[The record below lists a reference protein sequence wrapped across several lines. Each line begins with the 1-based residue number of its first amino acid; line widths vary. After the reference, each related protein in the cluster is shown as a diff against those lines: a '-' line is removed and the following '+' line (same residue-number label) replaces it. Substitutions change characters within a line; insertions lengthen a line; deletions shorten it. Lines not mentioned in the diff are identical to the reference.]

1 MSTVLESSPNA
12 VATAPDGLH
21 PLRGNAVLARYGDL
35 TLVCE
40 AVPGRQHRIGALL
53 DAVAGIAAGEA
64 DARQLSRQV
73 AGLIGAA
80 APDGDDFPALCAFGP
95 ADDGIAAVVHGGA
108 ELIVT
113 VNGEQVHLDGR
124 DAVTVLDRVIT
135 DRVDAVRAVVGGTD
149 LGEVN
154 DSAPP
159 VTAPAEPSPV
169 EPPQAETAPAEPVQV
184 PAQATPAPPVP
195 AEAAQAASGL
205 IPTPAQADPVP
216 APAQPV
222 PAPVP
227 AAAAPAQA
235 APASEQTLSA
245 PVPAQPAAPAPAESA
260 EAVPALAE
268 PALVQSVPA
277 PAAPVPAEAVVNV
290 SGVRCA
296 RDHFNDPAVSY
307 CSVCGISMAQAPRS
321 PEPGPRPQL
330 GVLVLDDGSTVPLVR
345 DVLLGRMPETDEA
358 VAAGT
363 ADAVTLA
370 DPLVSRRHARIV
382 LRDWQVVVVDLE
394 SANGTFVMPRGT
406 GAWKRLEPGV
416 ETVLEAGSVVAAG
429 MRQFRY
435 FSHRHC

>member
-154 DSAPP
+154 DSTPP
-159 VTAPAEPSPV
+159 VTAPV
-169 EPPQAETAPAEPVQV
+169 EPVQV
-184 PAQATPAPPVP
+184 PAQATPAPPVSAPVP
-195 AEAAQAASGL
+195 AAAAPAQAASGL
-205 IPTPAQADPVP
+205 IPTPAQAEPVP
-216 APAQPV
+216 VPAQPV
-222 PAPVP
+222 SAPVP
-227 AAAAPAQA
+227 AAPAPAQA

>member
-1 MSTVLESSPNA
+1 MSTVLENSPNS

-149 LGEVN
+149 LGAVN

-159 VTAPAEPSPV
+159 VTAP
-169 EPPQAETAPAEPVQV
+169 TPAG
-184 PAQATPAPPVP
+184 PAQA
-195 AEAAQAASGL
+195 E
-205 IPTPAQADPVP
+205 P
-216 APAQPV
+216 APAGTV
-222 PAPVP
+222 TAAPV
-227 AAAAPAQA
+227 QA
-235 APASEQTLSA
+235 
-245 PVPAQPAAPAPAESA
+245 AAPAPAA
-260 EAVPALAE
+260 PALAE
-268 PALVQSVPA
+268 PALVQSAPA
-277 PAAPVPAEAVVNV
+277 PARPTPAAPVPGVEAESTPDSAPAVAVANV

-330 GVLVLDDGSTVPLVR
+330 GVLVLDDGTTVPLVR